1 MPRMRAFAS
10 ISFSFVALS
19 VFAGPLTSP
28 PETMDVIDYGVS
40 FADVLALSNVEPS
53 QSVPYGT
60 EALQTIVHFASN
72 GESKADIVLIH
83 GGCWS
88 NAYSRDHLLPL
99 ASALADMGYSVWLPE
114 YRRVGDAGGGWPG
127 SFADVKAALAYVAGK
142 TNGPLIAVGHSAGGH
157 LALLAAQ
164 ENNPHL
170 DGVLALAPITEL
182 GRYSAQEGSCQA
194 MVSEFLGGTLE
205 DLPAIYRAASV
216 NSDRVLV
223 PAILLLGTED
233 PIVGSDQVADFPPKQ
248 VRLVSGASHFDLI
261 HPKTAAFAV
270 VLESLDVLS
279 HVGEPR

>member
-60 EALQTIVHFASN
+60 EALQTIVHFASK
-72 GESKADIVLIH
+72 GESKAEIVLIH

-88 NAYSRDHLLPL
+88 NAYSRDHLSPL
-99 ASALADMGYSVWLPE
+99 ASALADVGYSVWLPE
-114 YRRVGDAGGGWPG
+114 YRRVGDVGGGWPG
-127 SFADVKAALAYVAGK
+127 SFVDVKAALAYFAGK

-170 DGVLALAPITEL
+170 DGVLALAPITDL
-182 GRYSAQEGSCQA
+182 AIYGAQEGSCQA
-194 MVSEFLGGTLE
+194 MVSEFLGGALE
-205 DLPAIYRAASV
+205 DQPDIYQAASV
-216 NSDRVLV
+216 APNKLSV
-223 PAILLLGTED
+223 PATLLLGTED
-233 PIVGSDQVADFPPKQ
+233 LIVGTDQTADFPPEQ
-248 VRLVSGASHFDLI
+248 VRLIEGAGHFDLI
-261 HPKTAAFAV
+261 HPRTAAFAI
-270 VLESLDVLS
+270 VLEKLNGLIRAGDT
-279 HVGEPR
+279 P